1 MAKDSAEMTALRKQ
15 ARQLGDNTAA
25 SADDAAGAQII
36 IAKAGGDVDAI
47 QAATPV
53 TLNMAQANRRTM
65 EENAALLMGMK
76 SAFQLS
82 NDKVAHIGDVLSMTM
97 NKTAADFDGMSDALT
112 YAAPVAK
119 MPVSALKKPP
129 QWSGRCM
136 MQKSQVQWRGR
147 EAVPC

>member
-1 MAKDSAEMTALRKQ
+1 MVVLRKQ

-36 IAKAGGDVDAI
+36 IAKAGGDAAAI

-53 TLNMAQANRRTM
+53 TLDMALANRRTM
-65 EENAALLMGMK
+65 EENAGLLMGMR

-97 NKTAADFDGMSDALT
+97 NKTAADFDGLSDALT

-119 MPVSALKKPP
+119 NAGSASKKQP
-129 QWSGRCM
+129 QWSAHCM
-136 MQKSQVQWRGR
+136 TPKLRARWRVRG
-147 EAVPC
+147 AVPY

>member
-1 MAKDSAEMTALRKQ
+1 
-15 ARQLGDNTAA
+15 
-25 SADDAAGAQII
+25 
-36 IAKAGGDVDAI
+36 
-47 QAATPV
+47 
-53 TLNMAQANRRTM
+53 
-65 EENAALLMGMK
+65 MGMK

-82 NDKVAHIGDVLSMTM
+82 NDKVAHIRDVLSMTM

-119 MPVSALKKPP
+119 NAGVSIEKTP

-136 MQKSQVQWRGR
+136 MQKSQAQWRGR